1 MNVYYTDSEGN
12 RLARYTDFAGEI
24 QLMPSSD
31 PRCSRSDSE
40 DTGYGTCLVPDT
52 SSSSNYYLNP
62 GLYRDFR
69 GTTERQNVFATFT
82 HEMDSGVEFFSELGY
97 YNAKSKREKEP
108 GGIFSSARLSI
119 GPEYYYTQQLMQD

>member
-1 MNVYYTDSEGN
+1 MYSYQYAQIDQSGRNSFTDSRGEAQI
-12 RLARYTDFAGEI
+12 LPIDDPKCAGSTA
-24 QLMPSSD
+24 L
-31 PRCSRSDSE
+31 

-82 HEMDSGVEFFSELGY
+82 HEMDSGVEFFSELG
-97 YNAKSKREKEP
+97 SV
-108 GGIFSSARLSI
+108 S
-119 GPEYYYTQQLMQD
+119 YTHLTLPTICSV